1 MEKANGMLRADDR
14 KQERKDEWKND
25 EDDAQGRQNEDDA
38 KEQKDTRMD
47 ERSEMEK
54 ANGMLRAD
62 GGKWATRSRIR
73 GARFGLMIVMKPMAT
88 MIPRYGTAQYA
99 VLRFWLLLQNLG

>member
-14 KQERKDEWKND
+14 KQERKVEWKND

-47 ERSEMEK
+47 ERS
-54 ANGMLRAD
+54 
-62 GGKWATRSRIR
+62 
-73 GARFGLMIVMKPMAT
+73 
-88 MIPRYGTAQYA
+88 
-99 VLRFWLLLQNLG
+99 